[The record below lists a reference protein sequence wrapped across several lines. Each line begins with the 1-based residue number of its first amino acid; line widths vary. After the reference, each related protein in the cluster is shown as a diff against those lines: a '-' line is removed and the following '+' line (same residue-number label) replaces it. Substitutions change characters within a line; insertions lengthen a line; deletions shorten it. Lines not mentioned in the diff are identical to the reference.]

1 MVECRVNLDKRL
13 VAMLK
18 TTSSLLALL
27 AAAVA
32 CAATSFTWPQ
42 LPEGTLPDTE
52 VSTNVA
58 LRVDNLKMKRFGL
71 SLEATCCVSNEVLV
85 AIGCDSDEDGDLS
98 FEEADLAFGSDCGER
113 YLADYRTQTIV
124 INPGSS
130 LVIDKKDFNPNWN
143 LAKII
148 KRGLGEVG
156 EEITETIENV
166 TFSITIR

>member
-1 MVECRVNLDKRL
+1 MPRKLDKRF

-18 TTSSLLALL
+18 PTSALLALL

-32 CAATSFTWPQ
+32 CAANSFTWPQ

-58 LRVDNLKMKRFGL
+58 LRVNLQKLKRFSL
-71 SLEATCCVSNEVLV
+71 SIETTSCISNEVLV

-98 FEEADLAFGSDCGER
+98 FEEADLAFGSDCGEG
-113 YLADYRTQTIV
+113 YFADYRTQTV
-124 INPGSS
+124 TSHSGSS
-130 LVIDKKDFNPNWN
+130 VVIDKKDFNPNWN

-166 TFSITIR
+166 KFSISIR